1 MTQGERTASRYSS
14 DRARFAVALLGT
26 IVVMLLL
33 TWPIRIGPGDHE
45 KNRIC
50 GNAWRVDASGW
61 RNNLD
66 GNYFDLAFRS
76 CNAQRI
82 DRITKAVGVVSVTVL
97 IVTIL
102 GLRARRTAADDS
114 AQRPSTAPPQS

>member
-14 DRARFAVALLGT
+14 ERTRFAVALLGT

-50 GNAWRVDASGW
+50 GNAWGLDLTQWRVSTGED
-61 RNNLD
+61 
-66 GNYFDLAFRS
+66 YFEQAFHS
-76 CNAQRI
+76 CNSRRI
-82 DRITKAVGVVSVTVL
+82 GRITKAVGVVSVTVL
-97 IVTIL
+97 IVTFL
-102 GLRARRTAADDS
+102 GLRARRNAADDS
-114 AQRPSTAPPQS
+114 AQRPSTTPPQS